1 MLCAAVTEVSH
12 YNIIWV
18 HHSSAQAQIGHGARA
33 GSLHPKNEGDADY
46 YNGDTGNT
54 RG

>member
-12 YNIIWV
+12 YDITWY
-18 HHSSAQAQIGHGARA
+18 HLSSAQAQIRHDMRA
-33 GSLHPKNEGDADY
+33 GSLHPRNEGDADY
-46 YNGDTGNT
+46 YNGDTGNA